1 MVTRQTFNTTRKE
14 QGLVLVLVTA
24 SMIALLGI
32 ASLAVDVNH
41 ALMNKTR
48 LQNGVDAA
56 ALAGA
61 IVIDSGGTTAQA
73 TTAANTT
80 LTNMANATGNAELD
94 FSSASVSVTYSNDPQ
109 VFPDASFTATE
120 QTFVRV
126 EVSGFA
132 LEDFF
137 AGIFGITKDLDVSA
151 VAGPSTSIDVLIN
164 VVPIAVCAGE
174 DGGSTGYNP
183 GQVYALKIAD
193 QNQSDMGPGNY
204 QLLDFGSGASTVRDA
219 LAGGYEGEIDLEE
232 DVQTKP
238 GGSVGPVGQ
247 GLNTRFGD
255 YGGGGVN
262 SSDFPPDYYVREP
275 SNKATINNAGDIT
288 YEDTSGAGG
297 NPWGYSD
304 YLAALPCA
312 QGTSDCTV
320 GQGGQ
325 PNRRILPIPIVD
337 CDGASGGTD
346 SFSIEALGC
355 FFMIQK
361 APTSNAS
368 KQAVFGEFIEDC
380 TVSGGQPGDE
390 SDSEGPYR
398 IVLHDDPLN
407 EES

>member
-1 MVTRQTFNTTRKE
+1 MVTRRTYNSIQKN

-61 IVIDSGGTTAQA
+61 IVIDSGGSTAQA
-73 TTAANTT
+73 TNAANTT
-80 LTNMANATGNAELD
+80 LTNMANASGNAELD
-94 FSSASVSVTYSNDPQ
+94 FGNASISVTYSNDPR
-109 VFPDASFTATE
+109 VFPDASFSAADF
-120 QTFVRV
+120 TFVRV
-126 EVSGFA
+126 EISDFA

-137 AGIFGITKDLDVSA
+137 AGIFGITKDLSVSA
-151 VAGPSTSIDVLIN
+151 VAGPSTSIDVLPN

-183 GQVYALKIAD
+183 GQVYALKMAS
-193 QNQSDMGPGNY
+193 QNQSEMGPGNY

-219 LAGGYEGEIDLEE
+219 LAGGYEGEIDLEGE
-232 DVQTKP
+232 VQTKP

-262 SSDFPPDYYVREP
+262 SSDYPPDYYVREP
-275 SNKATINNAGDIT
+275 EDKATIDNTGNVT
-288 YEDTSGAGG
+288 YDDTSGSGGAG
-297 NPWGYSD
+297 WGYSD
-304 YLAALPCA
+304 YLDALPCA
-312 QGTSDCTV
+312 QGSADCTV

-337 CDGASGGTD
+337 CDGAGGGTE

-361 APTSNAS
+361 APTSNS
-368 KQAVFGEFIEDC
+368 GKQAVFGEFIEDC
-380 TVSGGQPGDE
+380 TVNGGIPGDD
-390 SDSEGPYR
+390 SNSEGPYR

-407 EES
+407 GES